1 METLTI
7 QTSIKDTMLR
17 SDQSS
22 TNYGGEPT
30 MSAGR
35 TPTGGVS
42 RSLVEF
48 AVAWGVDVPAGAE
61 IRSATMTLRV
71 MSRSKAAIYT
81 VSRLLRADWMEYEAT
96 WDIYESGSPWTT
108 AGCGSDG
115 DDYDSTDAVGVTI
128 EDTGDHSWNV
138 TNLVKAA
145 QAAGANPA
153 FRIHGSVEDVTTY
166 AYFASRESVITG
178 YRPRLAIDY
187 LIPPPVV
194 PYVGLPYRVEVRDV
208 DGHLIAIPRAVFSGQ
223 LTRSL
228 NMPDGLS
235 FQIAADDPACK
246 YMTPRYELWVRDL
259 STGEI
264 VSVCK
269 AVMTEASDQ

>member
-1 METLTI
+1 
-7 QTSIKDTMLR
+7 
-17 SDQSS
+17 
-22 TNYGGEPT
+22 
-30 MSAGR
+30 
-35 TPTGGVS
+35 
-42 RSLVEF
+42 
-48 AVAWGVDVPAGAE
+48 
-61 IRSATMTLRV
+61 
-71 MSRSKAAIYT
+71 
-81 VSRLLRADWMEYEAT
+81 MEYEAT

-187 LIPPPVV
+187 LIPPPVT
-194 PYVGLPYRVEVRDV
+194 PYISAPYRVEVHDSE
-208 DGHLIAIPRAVFSGQ
+208 GKLIAIPRVHIDGNY
-223 LTRSL
+223 TKGI
-228 NMPDGLS
+228 NMPDALS
-235 FQIAADDPACK
+235 FSIPANDPACK

-269 AVMTEASDQ
+269 TVMTEASNQ